1 MRNKFLSLWVLI
13 FLSTA
18 PAVALSDCVDL
29 GRASDYYVQGGHTV
43 IFYVGKRPVAQVEIP
58 YCNLY
63 QDSIIRLTRTYTC
76 DSDKIIVDGEQC
88 MIGTVSSAATSS
100 MY

>member
-1 MRNKFLSLWVLI
+1 MRDKLLPLSILI

-29 GRASDYYVQGGHTV
+29 GRATEYYIQGGHTV
-43 IFYVGKRPVAQVEIP
+43 IFYVGRRPVAHVEIP
-58 YCNLY
+58 YCNLH
-63 QDSIIRLTRTYTC
+63 QDSTIRLIKTYTC
-76 DSDKIIVDGEQC
+76 DSDKIIVDGEKC
-88 MIGTVSSAATSS
+88 TIGTVSSAAPSS